1 MARSTSVQQKS
12 GNAVVCVASNAIIGI
27 RDTCKPVSVFLCYQS
42 NFGSFTKKG
51 PASYSSRKFLGLV
64 GLSKDR
70 PKIVLRI
77 S

>member
-12 GNAVVCVASNAIIGI
+12 GNAVVCVASNAIMGI
-27 RDTCKPVSVFLCYQS
+27 RGTCKPVIVFLCYQS
-42 NFGSFTKKG
+42 NFGSFTKKDQQ
-51 PASYSSRKFLGLV
+51 ASSRKFLNLV